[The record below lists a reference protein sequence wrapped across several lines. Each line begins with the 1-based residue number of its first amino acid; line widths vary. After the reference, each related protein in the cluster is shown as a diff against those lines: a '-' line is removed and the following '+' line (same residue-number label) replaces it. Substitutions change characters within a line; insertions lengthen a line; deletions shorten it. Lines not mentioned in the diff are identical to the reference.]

1 MFPGWPI
8 RALLVLWGFYYSLLF
23 RGILEGAGVAPK
35 IICFS
40 CFLYRISCFVSIGVS
55 SCLFP
60 FSIAFVAFRPT
71 SDVWFPCSFCLL
83 LFFFVSLVCV
93 FVFYR
98 PPDDFITFY
107 RLLDCGRSD
116 LGVRFACEGAP
127 PFFCE
132 YRILSPSANS
142 IYKLQTRDNCYRGGD
157 PPSRSNIRKACLSA
171 QTGLLAHAEIRRFPR
186 LWGVCGWG

>member
-1 MFPGWPI
+1 MRCLFCGGFIIAFCFAESLKVPASPRRLSVLVVFFIAFP
-8 RALLVLWGFYYSLLF
+8 VLSVL
-23 RGILEGAGVAPK
+23 
-35 IICFS
+35 
-40 CFLYRISCFVSIGVS
+40 GVS